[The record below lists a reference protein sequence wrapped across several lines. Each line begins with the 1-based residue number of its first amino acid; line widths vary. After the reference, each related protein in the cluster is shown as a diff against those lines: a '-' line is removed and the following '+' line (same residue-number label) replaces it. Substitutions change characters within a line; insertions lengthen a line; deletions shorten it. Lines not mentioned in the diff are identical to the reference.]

1 MVTIK
6 QLTDQLKKPR
16 PTKVNVGLYLERENV
31 ARMQAIYGRGMSR
44 AIDKLIEEHL
54 GQVEK
59 EKAP

>member
-1 MVTIK
+1 MVTI
-6 QLTDQLKKPR
+6 QELTAAISSTKAN
-16 PTKVNVGLYLERENV
+16 KVNITLYLKRENLE
-31 ARMQAIYGRGMSR
+31 RMKAIYGRKLSQ